1 MIKTSVLP
9 KETLIELLFY
19 LADNEKFPSVAE
31 NLKGGVTVNEVKTAL
46 RELAVALS
54 REAGE
59 EAAGDSG
66 AKKGAHLSPRAK
78 EIISCLSPY
87 EGKTLLAA
95 FGLK

>member
-1 MIKTSVLP
+1 MIKISVLP

-19 LADNEKFPSVAE
+19 LAENEKFSAVQE
-31 NLKGGVTVNEVKTAL
+31 NLAGGVTVNEVKTAL

-59 EAAGDSG
+59 EAAGEVSV
-66 AKKGAHLSPRAK
+66 KKGAHLSPRTK
-78 EIISCLSPY
+78 EIISYLSPY
-87 EGKTLLAA
+87 EEKTLLAA